1 MKTWQAFLVV
11 IGGLVILAFILPEGL
26 IKPVVYIIHIVAAV
40 WVYFD
45 AKKLDTKKYKSNLG
59 FSALFLAAFVLFIFE
74 IFFPAYLGFR
84 YRIKHNLVAL
94 RDGNNQ

>member
-45 AKKLDTKKYKSNLG
+45 AKKLDTKNINL
-59 FSALFLAAFVLFIFE
+59 I
-74 IFFPAYLGFR
+74 
-84 YRIKHNLVAL
+84 
-94 RDGNNQ
+94 